1 MPSSGCPD
9 AGVVLPGAAVAVA
22 DAVAVAVVEEPKRKN
37 VTFANARSEKAAL
50 HSPCWHAC
58 ALAGAPASVRVP

>member
-22 DAVAVAVVEEPKRKN
+22 DAVAVAEEPKRKN

-58 ALAGAPASVRVP
+58 APAGAPASACVP